1 MGDSSVD
8 FFARLLGGPP
18 SLVVDALLLCVSALV
33 ALVLLVVLV
42 VAALCLLC
50 CLRAVRRGVR
60 SLLAVETSSGAGSGR
75 QKKKQVKVKYFTGEP
90 GKHMVS
96 CWASNKVDRVN
107 LTII

>member
-60 SLLAVETSSGAGSGR
+60 SLLAVETSSGAGSWR
-75 QKKKQVKVKYFTGEP
+75 QHKQVKVKYFTGEA

-96 CWASNKVDRVN
+96 CWDPNKVNCVN

>member
-33 ALVLLVVLV
+33 ALVLLLVLV
-42 VAALCLLC
+42 VAALCLLV

-60 SLLAVETSSGAGSGR
+60 SLLAVETSSGTGSGR
-75 QKKKQVKVKYFTGEP
+75 QYKQAKVKYLTRETLMC
-90 GKHMVS
+90 MVS
-96 CWASNKVDRVN
+96 SWAPK
-107 LTII
+107 